1 MAAEPGSRNVPGYAA
16 GLGIGGT
23 RKEKPALHKEGAG
36 AGLGSERLFDRPDIS
51 AAGEESRSPKPSLGL
66 AACQHGDRAAVL

>member
-1 MAAEPGSRNVPGYAA
+1 MPRALAPAERAKKNRRF
-16 GLGIGGT
+16 T
-23 RKEKPALHKEGAG
+23 KEGAG

-66 AACQHGDRAAVL
+66 AASEHGDRAPVL

>member
-1 MAAEPGSRNVPGYAA
+1 MAAEPGSRNVPGHAA

-51 AAGEESRSPKPSLGL
+51 AAGEESRSPKL
-66 AACQHGDRAAVL
+66 R